1 MKRGEVYFAT
11 LDPTVGL
18 EIAKKRPV
26 VIVSNDLHNR
36 KAPIVTVVP
45 LTSNTSRVYPFEVFL
60 DATLT
65 HLPKDSKAMPQQVR
79 TISKQRIVGEAIT
92 LLDAEVMELMEDALK
107 LHLGIG

>member
-11 LDPTVGL
+11 LDPTVGS

-36 KAPIVTVVP
+36 KAPIVTVIP
-45 LTSNTSRVYPFEVFL
+45 LTSNVARVYPFEVFL

-65 HLPKDSKAMPQQVR
+65 RLPKDSKAMPQQVR
-79 TISKQRIVGEAIT
+79 TIAKQRIVGDAIA
-92 LLDAEVMELMEDALK
+92 LLSNDVMALVEDALK
-107 LHLGIG
+107 LHLGMT

>member
-11 LDPTVGL
+11 LDPTVGS

-36 KAPIVTVVP
+36 KAPIVTVIP
-45 LTSNTSRVYPFEVFL
+45 LTSNVSKVYPFEIFL
-60 DATLT
+60 DAKLT

-79 TISKQRIVGEAIT
+79 TIAKQRIIGDAIA
-92 LLDAEVMELMEDALK
+92 LLNREVMQLVEDALK
-107 LHLGIG
+107 LHLGMN